1 MEKVKLII
9 EAYKKLPDD
18 QKGIFY
24 KYMGVMPILA
34 TKEENCKQA
43 LAFAEENGINLIT
56 AKALVRFICEDINN
70 SKERFNAY
78 KEAGYERIIINN
90 PELIRFDAKEVLLRI
105 NQCIKAGKGVE
116 IDGRFAEFLFD
127 DLQWKTVK
135 ENLHIEDVTINE
147 LEQKGKDIESV
158 DLHVSAKGP
167 NKEGLQVLE
176 NVLFVNDA
184 VDLDSE
190 QFERYLQITELLGN
204 VREAMYGVNADAQSA
219 KISSDMVI
227 SKLVGN
233 SSDITPGNNLSNK
246 DIIKACLY
254 YCNGDALQEGVNEV
268 IDSLAVFQEDKRG
281 L

>member
-1 MEKVKLII
+1 MEKVDLII
-9 EAYKKLPDD
+9 DSYKKLPDD
-18 QKGIFY
+18 QKVIFY

-43 LAFAEENGINLIT
+43 LAFAEENGVALIT

-70 SKERFNAY
+70 IKGRFNAY

-135 ENLHIEDVTINE
+135 ENLRIEDIAVNE

-158 DLHVSAKGP
+158 DLHVSAKETSV
-167 NKEGLQVLE
+167 EGLQVLE

-190 QFERYLQITELLGN
+190 QFERYLQITELLRN
-204 VREAMYGVNADAQSA
+204 VREAMYGVNVDAENAQ
-219 KISSDMVI
+219 ISSDMVI
-227 SKLVGN
+227 SKLIGN
-233 SSDITPGNNLSNK
+233 SSNITPENNLSNK

-254 YCNGDALQEGVNEV
+254 YCNGDAKQEGVDEV
-268 IDSLAVFQEDKRG
+268 IASLVTLQEDKRG